1 MPTTILTPLGVVE
14 PIQSTKTSPIEVKT
28 LEVELS
34 TGESSDACSL
44 SIGDGIASYAESTS
58 GESKL
63 GSSGYDDLACIVG
76 IGCRLPGGIRSPS
89 DLWDLLAAKKTTQG
103 RVPAERFNI
112 AGYYHPDGKTAGAMD
127 ADGGY
132 FLDED
137 VRQFDNSVFG
147 INNLEATYMDPQ
159 QRKLLEVTYE
169 CLESAG
175 LSMED
180 VSGTDT
186 AVYIGNFTV
195 DYQTMQTR
203 DPDYLHRYSAT
214 GSGTAIMANR
224 ISHVFNLTGPSFTL
238 DTACSSSIYGLHNAV
253 MALRNGDCSAA
264 IVAGAN
270 LITSIEQHLGTMK
283 GGVLSPTST
292 CHTFDASADGYGRG
306 EAVNAVF
313 IKPLSRAIRDGDNI
327 RAIIRGT
334 AINANGR
341 TNGITQPSAR
351 FQEAVIRKAY
361 ANARLNMAETDYV
374 ECHGTGTAV
383 GDPVEVEG
391 IGRCFSPRYGPP
403 LMIGAIKT
411 NVGHSEAAS
420 GLSAVI
426 KTVLAFEKGQIPP
439 TYGITKLNPKLQLD
453 KYNLKVVD
461 ELSEWPRE
469 LRRASINSFG
479 YGGANAHVILE
490 DPKSFLKSSSH
501 IGSFGEL
508 DTATEERNS
517 QQPNDVYL
525 LLVSAR
531 SKWSLEKRIGQV
543 NEYVTAA
550 SKTNELPSIAFT
562 LGERRAHLSH
572 RAFIIA
578 NHGHTED
585 VMASGKDNDAL
596 PVAFVFTGQG
606 AQYPGMGKEL
616 LKKEPV
622 FRDSIKELDAVLQA
636 IPWRDQRPSWT
647 LKQTILDPPE
657 TSMIHDVTRSQPV
670 CTAIQI
676 ALVDLLDSWGIQAE
690 SVVGHSS
697 GEIAAAYAAGHLS
710 AAQAIQ
716 VAYFRGAAVAKLEN
730 QGAMLAAG
738 LTLDAAHELI
748 QELGLAGRACVACV
762 NAPESITLSGE
773 FTAIELVKTT
783 LEKRGAFSRT
793 LQTGGRAY
801 HSHMMTEVGA
811 LYEKM
816 LEIMFSVQKKD
827 STHPYKAKMYSSVGH
842 NKDELAVFDADS
854 GSKTCTARY
863 WRQNLESTVQFSG
876 ALSSL
881 TANRKTHLIEIGPHA
896 ALKGPIEMIRKMTG
910 HHFRYSPSLLRD
922 QDSDKCCK
930 KLAGDLF
937 IHGYSLEWTQINSIP
952 GGFKTPLST
961 LPPYPWD
968 YSGPVL
974 WSEPRASIEQRNR
987 KHLRHELLGVLHT
1000 AGNEIDW
1007 AWRNLLQ
1014 LSEVPWMRDHKLD
1027 SQIVFPAT
1035 SYLGLIIEAV
1045 SQVCDTTPSTP
1056 GTAFEFQN
1064 VSIGAA
1070 MVIPEETNSQLEI
1083 HTSLSA
1089 QKLSTVNQS
1098 TIWYDFAVSSW
1109 DDGKPT
1115 LHCSGRIRLLAGD
1128 NLQAPSDIVAV
1139 DDTQGYESWHMR
1151 KWYSKLADEGLCFGE
1166 KFQSITGM
1174 KTDGNRIRPEAISTT
1189 KVFQNVGED
1198 SKGGTKYTLHPL
1210 VADALLQA
1218 GIFGGTAGDVR
1229 SLRAYLPVFIE
1240 SCRIY
1245 TPNVG
1250 ETEATIHS
1258 RTRTTGFATKQVDGT
1273 LRGGISGEC
1282 LVDMRNVRL
1291 TLYNGKTSSDTAL
1304 YAERD
1309 SMKRQPCLDIQWKPD
1324 IIRLLPE
1331 SVDEIRQYIE
1341 QKVNAMPDDLRD
1353 HPSMAAIVAL
1363 VDLASFKNPKMR
1375 VIELAQDSQC
1385 RVKRWL
1391 ETLEAET
1398 SFPRCRSW
1406 AGGQFD
1412 ANGDLQHTGGN
1423 DGCFDTLIIP
1433 ELSASISYLED
1444 EVTWLSSIFKTSLGG
1459 VVITRKTRT
1468 SLDILRSLGF
1478 TAMDVGQDVILAVQP
1493 PPVQSLSGREVVLIT
1508 PFVPSLLT
1516 QQLSQRL
1523 AQHLNEI
1530 PMFDR
1535 DIKIATLEELESSD
1549 ISSTSIYISFLEL
1562 ENEFLATMSPEKM
1575 DFLRRITDI
1584 ANDLVWLTGAGM
1596 LSSSPDPN
1604 LTLSQGLS
1612 RALVLEQP
1620 SLRFTVIDIGDLASK
1635 NSNCMKSFSLNLI
1648 QGLASVSDMDDKE
1661 FIEKDGILY
1670 ISRFIAKN
1678 EFNSL
1683 FRRRLDSKEPIAK
1696 LSLDKIGPARLGIG
1710 SVGQMDTLHLVQET
1724 QPLSKPPPGFV
1735 DIRTKAV
1742 SLNAKDVYTASG
1754 RVETRTGTAAIEFS
1768 GIVVAVGDDVSH
1780 LKPGDHAVVLA
1791 PNRFATVERVPA
1803 WAAHKMLP
1811 SEDFCVMPTLPVI
1824 YGTALYALH
1833 DRAHLRAGESIL
1845 IHSGAGAFGMA
1856 TIALA
1861 QHIGAV
1867 VYTTVGSAAKKNY
1880 LMRELALPADHIFN
1894 SRDSSF
1900 VDGVRAATNGRGVDV
1915 IINSLVGDLMHD
1927 SWECIADFGRFVEVG
1942 KRELVDAG
1950 RLNMRVFLRNCT
1962 FTAFDLTEL
1971 FFHEDQFYRD
1981 IWINKTKEA
1990 LELYRSGQVKPVP
2003 ISTFDISKISQA
2015 YRFFSGR
2022 DRIGKVVIS
2031 LENPQSLIP
2040 VMPSRY
2046 STILSPEKTYL
2057 LIGCL
2062 GGLGRSL
2069 SRWMMSR
2076 GARNFVFLGRSGC
2089 DRPEAQELVS
2099 RLQGAGANV
2108 EVVRGDVSNQEDVN
2122 AAVNVCAGRP
2132 IGGVV
2137 QAAMGLS
2144 EALFTRM
2151 SHAAWHKG
2159 IQPKWRGSWNLHR
2172 ALELNGHDA
2181 DLDFF
2186 LLTSS
2191 VSGSVGTATE
2201 SNYCAANGFLDSFA
2215 RYRQS
2220 QGKPAVSVGLGM
2232 ISEVGYL
2239 HENPDIEALL
2249 LRKGIQPL
2257 NEDEFLQV
2265 IDMALAAETR
2275 VPHILTGLEP
2285 FGLRELIKKGFEVE
2299 NGTTQDPRAGFLAA
2313 ELLASQETN
2322 NGSSAPATDMAMAS
2336 PWFKALRLN
2345 SSETTRALASEAD
2358 APTLHEAILRLARK
2372 RFSNLILLPQD
2383 QIDNHKAL
2391 PHYGVDS
2398 MIAAEYRTWFW
2409 SVFKVDVP
2417 FLDIA
2422 SPKKSLDSFATFIE
2436 ERLFDAGSGED
2447 NV

>member
-1 MPTTILTPLGVVE
+1 MSTTIFTPLGVVE
-14 PIQSTKTSPIEVKT
+14 PIQSTKKSPIEVKTLEVKT

-34 TGESSDACSL
+34 TGESSDACSV
-44 SIGDGIASYAESTS
+44 SIADEVASYVESTS
-58 GESKL
+58 GDSKL

-103 RVPAERFNI
+103 RVPAGRFNI
-112 AGYYHPDGKTAGAMD
+112 AGYYHPDGKRAGAMD

-253 MALRNGDCSAA
+253 MALKNGDCSAA

-306 EAVNAVF
+306 EAVNAVL
-313 IKPLSRAIRDGDNI
+313 IKPLSRAIRDGDNV

-361 ANARLNMAETDYV
+361 ANAGLNMADTDYV

-383 GDPVEVEG
+383 GDPVEIEG

-426 KTVLAFEKGQIPP
+426 KAVLAFEKGQIPP

-453 KYNLKVVD
+453 KYNLQVVD
-461 ELSEWPRE
+461 GLSEWPRE

-490 DPKSFLKSSSH
+490 DPKSFLKGKSH
-501 IGSFGEL
+501 IESFGEF

-517 QQPNDVYL
+517 QQSDDVYL
-525 LLVSAR
+525 FPISAR
-531 SKWSLEKRIGQV
+531 SKWSLEKRIEQV
-543 NEYVTAA
+543 KDYVNSVST
-550 SKTNELPSIAFT
+550 TNELSSIAFT
-562 LGERRAHLSH
+562 LGEHRAHLSH

-578 NHGHTED
+578 NHGRAED
-585 VMASGKDNDAL
+585 AVMASGKDIDAL
-596 PVAFVFTGQG
+596 PLAFVFTGQG

-616 LKKEPV
+616 LKREAV

-647 LKQTILDPPE
+647 LEQTILDPPE

-716 VAYFRGAAVAKLEN
+716 VAYFRGAAVGKLEN
-730 QGAMLAAG
+730 RGAMLAAG
-738 LTLDAAHELI
+738 LTPDAAHELI
-748 QELGLAGRACVACV
+748 QELDLAGRVCVACV

-773 FTAIELVKTT
+773 FAAIDLVKKT
-783 LEKRGAFSRT
+783 LEKRGAFSRA

-811 LYEKM
+811 LYQEM
-816 LEIMFSVQKKD
+816 LEIMFSFQQHD
-827 STHPYKAKMYSSVGH
+827 STNPHRAKMYSSVGQ
-842 NKDELAVFDADS
+842 KEEDLAVFGADS
-854 GSKTCTARY
+854 DRKTCAARY

-881 TANRKTHLIEIGPHA
+881 TAERKMRVIEIGPHA
-896 ALKGPIEMIRKMTG
+896 ALKGPIEMIRKKTG
-910 HHFRYSPSLLRD
+910 HHFHYSPSLVRD
-922 QDSDKCCK
+922 QDSHKCSK

-937 IHGYSLEWTQINSIP
+937 IHGYSLEWDSINTALCGIKP
-952 GGFKTPLST
+952 PLST

-968 YSGPVL
+968 YSGPLL

-987 KHLRHELLGVLHT
+987 KHLRHELLGVLQT
-1000 AGNEIDW
+1000 AGNGIDW
-1007 AWRNLLQ
+1007 AWRNLLR

-1035 SYLGLIIEAV
+1035 GYLGLTIEAV
-1045 SQVCDTTPSTP
+1045 CQVCDITPSTP
-1056 GTAFEFQN
+1056 GMAFEFLN
-1064 VSIGAA
+1064 VSIGTA
-1070 MVIPEETNSQLEI
+1070 MVVPEETNSQIEI

-1089 QKLSTVNQS
+1089 RKLSTVNQS
-1098 TIWYDFAVSSW
+1098 AIWYDFAVSSW

-1115 LHCSGRIRLLAGD
+1115 LHCSGSIRLLAGN
-1128 NLQAPSDIVAV
+1128 NLQAPSDTVTV
-1139 DDTQGYESWHMR
+1139 NNTQAYESWHMG
-1151 KWYSKLADEGLCFGE
+1151 KWYSKLAHEGLCFGE

-1174 KTDGNRIRPEAISTT
+1174 RTDGNRRRPEAISTT
-1189 KVFQNVGED
+1189 KVFQNVSED
-1198 SKGGTKYTLHPL
+1198 SKSGTKYTLHPL
-1210 VADALLQA
+1210 VTDALLQA

-1229 SLRAYLPVFIE
+1229 SLRAYLPVFIQ

-1245 TPNVG
+1245 TPNFG
-1250 ETEATIHS
+1250 ETEAIIHS
-1258 RTRTTGFATKQVDGT
+1258 RTRTAGFATKQVDGT
-1273 LRGGISGEC
+1273 LRGSITGEC

-1291 TLYNGKTSSDTAL
+1291 TLYNGKTSSDTTP
-1304 YAERD
+1304 YAEEG
-1309 SMKRQPCLDIQWKPD
+1309 SMKRQPCLDVQWKPD
-1324 IIRLLPE
+1324 ILRLLPE
-1331 SVDEIRQYIE
+1331 SIDEIRQYIE

-1406 AGGQFD
+1406 VGGQLT
-1412 ANGDLQHTGGN
+1412 NGDLQHTDEN
-1423 DGCFDTLIIP
+1423 DGSFDTLIIP
-1433 ELSASISYLED
+1433 ELSASTSYVED
-1444 EVTWLSSIFKTSLGG
+1444 EVTWLSSIFETRQGG
-1459 VVITRKTRT
+1459 VVIIRKTRT

-1478 TAMDVGQDVILAVQP
+1478 TAMDVGQGVILAVQP
-1493 PPVQSLSGREVVLIT
+1493 PPVQNLSGRDVVLIT

-1523 AQHLNEI
+1523 TQHLKEM
-1530 PMFDR
+1530 PVFDR
-1535 DIKIATLEELESSD
+1535 DIKIATLEELENSD
-1549 ISSTSIYISFLEL
+1549 MSSTSIYISLLEL
-1562 ENEFLATMSPEKM
+1562 ENEFLATMSPMKM
-1575 DFLRRITDI
+1575 DLLRRITDI
-1584 ANDLVWLTGAGM
+1584 ANNLVWLTGAGM

-1612 RALVLEQP
+1612 RALMLEQP
-1620 SLRFTVIDIGDLASK
+1620 SLRFTVVDVGGLASE
-1635 NSNCMKSFSLNLI
+1635 NRSFEKSFSLNLI
-1648 QGLASVSDMDDKE
+1648 QALASVSDMDDKE
-1661 FIEKDGILY
+1661 FIEKDGMLY
-1670 ISRFIAKN
+1670 ISRFIAIS

-1683 FRRRLDSKEPIAK
+1683 FRRRLDNKEPITK
-1696 LSLDKIGPARLGIG
+1696 LLFDKIGPARLGIG

-1768 GIVVAVGDDVSH
+1768 GVVVAVGDHVSY

-1791 PNRFATVERVPA
+1791 PNRFATIERVPA

-1861 QHIGAV
+1861 QRIGAV
-1867 VYTTVGSAAKKNY
+1867 VYTTVGSAAKKDY
-1880 LMRELALPADHIFN
+1880 LMRELALSAENIFN

-1927 SWECIADFGRFVEVG
+1927 SWDCIADFGRFVEVG

-1950 RLNMRVFLRNCT
+1950 KLDMRVFLRNCT

-1971 FFHEDQFYRD
+1971 FFHESQFYRD

-2003 ISTFDISKISQA
+2003 IATFDISKISQA

-2022 DRIGKVVIS
+2022 NRIGKVVVS

-2046 STILSPEKTYL
+2046 STILNPEKTYL

-2062 GGLGRSL
+2062 GGLGRSI
-2069 SRWMMSR
+2069 SRWMVSR

-2122 AAVNVCAGRP
+2122 AAVNACAGRP

-2151 SHAAWHKG
+2151 PHAAWHKA
-2159 IQPKWRGSWNLHR
+2159 IEPKWRGSWNLHR

-2201 SNYCAANGFLDSFA
+2201 SNYCAANGFLDAFA

-2257 NEDEFLQV
+2257 NEDEFLNV
-2265 IDMALAAETR
+2265 VDMALAAETR
-2275 VPHILTGLEP
+2275 VSHVLTGLEP

-2313 ELLASQETN
+2313 ELLASQDTN
-2322 NGSSAPATDMAMAS
+2322 N
-2336 PWFKALRLN
+2336 N
-2345 SSETTRALASEAD
+2345 
-2358 APTLHEAILRLARK
+2358 
-2372 RFSNLILLPQD
+2372 NLPPLPQD
-2383 QIDNHKAL
+2383 QIDDHKAL

-2417 FLDIA
+2417 FLDIV
-2422 SPKKSLDSFATFIE
+2422 SPKKSLDMFATFIE
-2436 ERLFDAGSGED
+2436 ERLLDAGSGKD
-2447 NV
+2447 NL

>member
-1 MPTTILTPLGVVE
+1 MSTTIFTPLGVVE
-14 PIQSTKTSPIEVKT
+14 PIQSTKKSPIEVKT

-34 TGESSDACSL
+34 TGESSDACSV
-44 SIGDGIASYAESTS
+44 SIADEVASYVESTS
-58 GESKL
+58 GDSKL

-103 RVPAERFNI
+103 RVPAGRFNI
-112 AGYYHPDGKTAGAMD
+112 AGYYHPDGKRAGVMD

-253 MALRNGDCSAA
+253 MALKNGDCSAA

-306 EAVNAVF
+306 EAVNAVL

-361 ANARLNMAETDYV
+361 ANAGLNMADTDYV

-426 KTVLAFEKGQIPP
+426 KAVLAFEKGQIPP

-453 KYNLKVVD
+453 KCNLQVVD

-490 DPKSFLKSSSH
+490 DPKSFLKDNSH
-501 IGSFGEL
+501 IESFGEF

-517 QQPNDVYL
+517 QQSDDVYL
-525 LLVSAR
+525 FPISAR
-531 SKWSLEKRIGQV
+531 SKWSLEKRIEQV
-543 NEYVTAA
+543 KDYVNSVST
-550 SKTNELPSIAFT
+550 TNELSSIAFT
-562 LGERRAHLSH
+562 LGEHRAHLSH

-578 NHGHTED
+578 NHGRAED
-585 VMASGKDNDAL
+585 AVMASGKDIDAL
-596 PVAFVFTGQG
+596 PLAFVFTGQG

-616 LKKEPV
+616 LKREVV

-647 LKQTILDPPE
+647 LEQTILDPPE

-697 GEIAAAYAAGHLS
+697 
-710 AAQAIQ
+710 
-716 VAYFRGAAVAKLEN
+716 AYFRGAAVGKLEN
-730 QGAMLAAG
+730 RGAMLAAG
-738 LTLDAAHELI
+738 LTPDAAHELI
-748 QELGLAGRACVACV
+748 QELDLAGRVCVACV

-773 FTAIELVKTT
+773 FAAIDLVKKT
-783 LEKRGAFSRT
+783 LEKRGAFSRA

-811 LYEKM
+811 LYQEM
-816 LEIMFSVQKKD
+816 LEIMFSFQQHD
-827 STHPYKAKMYSSVGH
+827 STNPHRAKMYSSVGQ
-842 NKDELAVFDADS
+842 KEEDLAVFGADS
-854 GSKTCTARY
+854 DRKTCAARY

-881 TANRKTHLIEIGPHA
+881 TAERKMRVIEIGPHA
-896 ALKGPIEMIRKMTG
+896 ALKGPIEMIRKKTG
-910 HHFRYSPSLLRD
+910 HHFHYSPSLVRD
-922 QDSDKCCK
+922 QDSHKCSK

-937 IHGYSLEWTQINSIP
+937 IHGYSLEWDSINTALCGIKP
-952 GGFKTPLST
+952 PLST

-968 YSGPVL
+968 YSGPLL

-987 KHLRHELLGVLHT
+987 KHLRHELLGVLQT
-1000 AGNEIDW
+1000 AGNGIDW
-1007 AWRNLLQ
+1007 AWRNLLR

-1035 SYLGLIIEAV
+1035 GYLGLTIEAV
-1045 SQVCDTTPSTP
+1045 CQVCDITPSTP
-1056 GTAFEFQN
+1056 GMAFEFLN

-1070 MVIPEETNSQLEI
+1070 MVVPEETNSQIEI

-1089 QKLSTVNQS
+1089 RKLSTVNQS
-1098 TIWYDFAVSSW
+1098 AIWYDFAVSSW

-1115 LHCSGRIRLLAGD
+1115 LHCSGSIRLLAGN
-1128 NLQAPSDIVAV
+1128 NLQAPSDTVTV
-1139 DDTQGYESWHMR
+1139 NNTQAYESWHMG
-1151 KWYSKLADEGLCFGE
+1151 KWYSKLAHEGLCFGE

-1174 KTDGNRIRPEAISTT
+1174 RTDGNRRRPEAISTT
-1189 KVFQNVGED
+1189 KVFQNVSED
-1198 SKGGTKYTLHPL
+1198 SKSGTKYTLHPL
-1210 VADALLQA
+1210 VTDALLQA

-1229 SLRAYLPVFIE
+1229 SLRAYLPVFIQ

-1245 TPNVG
+1245 TPNFG
-1250 ETEATIHS
+1250 ETEAIIHS

-1273 LRGGISGEC
+1273 LRGSITGEC

-1291 TLYNGKTSSDTAL
+1291 TLYNGKTSSDTTP
-1304 YAERD
+1304 YAEEG
-1309 SMKRQPCLDIQWKPD
+1309 SMKRQPCLDVQWKPD
-1324 IIRLLPE
+1324 ILRLLPE
-1331 SVDEIRQYIE
+1331 SIDEIRQYIE

-1406 AGGQFD
+1406 VGGQLT
-1412 ANGDLQHTGGN
+1412 NGDLQHTDEN
-1423 DGCFDTLIIP
+1423 DGSFDTLIIP
-1433 ELSASISYLED
+1433 ELSASTSYVED
-1444 EVTWLSSIFKTSLGG
+1444 EVTWLSSIFETRQGG
-1459 VVITRKTRT
+1459 VVIIRKTRT
-1468 SLDILRSLGF
+1468 SLDILWSLGF
-1478 TAMDVGQDVILAVQP
+1478 TAMDVGQGVILAVQP
-1493 PPVQSLSGREVVLIT
+1493 PPVQNLSGRDVVLIT

-1523 AQHLNEI
+1523 TQHLKEM
-1530 PMFDR
+1530 PVFDR
-1535 DIKIATLEELESSD
+1535 DIKIATLEELENSD
-1549 ISSTSIYISFLEL
+1549 MSSTSIYISLLEL
-1562 ENEFLATMSPEKM
+1562 ENEFLATMSPMKM
-1575 DFLRRITDI
+1575 DLLRRITDI
-1584 ANDLVWLTGAGM
+1584 ANNLVWLTGAGM

-1612 RALVLEQP
+1612 RALMLEQP
-1620 SLRFTVIDIGDLASK
+1620 SLRFTVIDVGGLASE
-1635 NSNCMKSFSLNLI
+1635 NRSFEKSFSLNLI
-1648 QGLASVSDMDDKE
+1648 QALASVSDMDDKE
-1661 FIEKDGILY
+1661 FIEKDGMLY
-1670 ISRFIAKN
+1670 ISRFIAIS

-1683 FRRRLDSKEPIAK
+1683 FRRRLDNKEPITK
-1696 LSLDKIGPARLGIG
+1696 LLFDKIGPARLGIG

-1768 GIVVAVGDDVSH
+1768 GVVVAVGDHVSY

-1791 PNRFATVERVPA
+1791 PNRFATIERVPA

-1861 QHIGAV
+1861 QRIGAV
-1867 VYTTVGSAAKKNY
+1867 VYTTVGSAAKKDY
-1880 LMRELALPADHIFN
+1880 LMRELALPAENIFN

-1927 SWECIADFGRFVEVG
+1927 SWDCIADFGRFVEVG

-1950 RLNMRVFLRNCT
+1950 KLDMRVFLRNCT

-1971 FFHEDQFYRD
+1971 FFHESQFYRD

-2003 ISTFDISKISQA
+2003 IATFDISKISQA

-2022 DRIGKVVIS
+2022 DRIGKVVVS

-2046 STILSPEKTYL
+2046 STILNPEKTYL

-2062 GGLGRSL
+2062 GGLGRSI
-2069 SRWMMSR
+2069 SRWMVSR

-2122 AAVNVCAGRP
+2122 AAVNACAGRP

-2151 SHAAWHKG
+2151 PHAAWHKA
-2159 IQPKWRGSWNLHR
+2159 IEPKWRGSWNLHR

-2201 SNYCAANGFLDSFA
+2201 SNYCAANGFLDAFA

-2257 NEDEFLQV
+2257 NEDEFLNV
-2265 IDMALAAETR
+2265 VDMALAAETR
-2275 VPHILTGLEP
+2275 VSHVLTGLEP

-2313 ELLASQETN
+2313 ELLASQDTN
-2322 NGSSAPATDMAMAS
+2322 NKSSAPTTSMAIAS
-2336 PWFKALRLN
+2336 PWFKALPPN
-2345 SSETTRALASEAD
+2345 VSETTKALASEAD

-2372 RFSNLILLPQD
+2372 RFSNLILLSQD
-2383 QIDNHKAL
+2383 QIDDHKAL

-2417 FLDIA
+2417 FLDIV
-2422 SPKKSLDSFATFIE
+2422 SPKKSLDMFATFIE
-2436 ERLFDAGSGED
+2436 ERLLDAGSGKD
-2447 NV
+2447 NL